1 MGVSADW
8 ACRFMLP
15 LSASSVSK
23 RTADAARANSR
34 ESGRL
39 AKFMGIYGKVFRN
52 SELRLMAR
60 MYHVA
65 VREAMLHGRQSLR
78 LWEVRILKEVK
89 MSPLISLCEARTAGA
104 AKRLMV

>member
-23 RTADAARANSR
+23 RTADAARANRR

-39 AKFMGIYGKVFRN
+39 AKFAGICGKVFPC

-78 LWEVRILKEVK
+78 LWEVRILREVK
-89 MSPLISLCEARTAGA
+89 MSTLISLCEARTAGA

>member
-1 MGVSADW
+1 
-8 ACRFMLP
+8 ML
-15 LSASSVSK
+15 LGRKVEK
-23 RTADAARANSR
+23 
-34 ESGRL
+34 SGRL

-78 LWEVRILKEVK
+78 LWEVR
-89 MSPLISLCEARTAGA
+89 SLNPNPPKHAVTA
-104 AKRLMV
+104 L